1 MVSSTGERNQILSM
15 VEAGKVTAQQA
26 AQLLDMLALE
36 PSAHPNE
43 RMQSQNRFVRVRVT
57 NLLNNRQ
64 KANVVIPISLI
75 HVGLRLATR
84 LAPQVS
90 GSALE
95 DLLQS
100 IANGATG
107 RLLDLQDLEEGE
119 RVEIYIEM

>member
-1 MVSSTGERNQILSM
+1 MVASTEERNRILHM
-15 VEAGKVTAQQA
+15 VETGKVTAAQA

-36 PSAHPNE
+36 QPQYTE
-43 RMQSQNRFVRVRVT
+43 RITNRMVRVRVT
-57 NLLNNRQ
+57 NVANNRQ
-64 KANVVIPISLI
+64 KANVVLPVSLI

-95 DLLQS
+95 DLLRA
-100 IANGATG
+100 IASGTTG

-119 RVEIYIEM
+119 RVEIYTE

>member
-1 MVSSTGERNQILSM
+1 MAASTEERNRILAM
-15 VEAGKVTAQQA
+15 VEAGKVTATQA

-36 PSAHPNE
+36 QPQYAE
-43 RMQSQNRFVRVRVT
+43 RINNRMVRVRVT
-57 NLLNNRQ
+57 NVTNNRQ
-64 KANVVIPISLI
+64 KANVVLPVSLI

-95 DLLQS
+95 DLLRA
-100 IANGATG
+100 IASGTTG

-119 RVEIYIEM
+119 RVEIYTE

>member
-1 MVSSTGERNQILSM
+1 MAASTEERNRILAM
-15 VEAGKVTAQQA
+15 VEAGKVTAAQA

-36 PSAHPNE
+36 QPQAVE
-43 RMQSQNRFVRVRVT
+43 RNSQRLVRVRVT
-57 NLLNNRQ
+57 NVSNNRQ
-64 KANVVIPISLI
+64 KANVVLPVSLI

-95 DLLQS
+95 DLLRA
-100 IANGATG
+100 IASGTTG

-119 RVEIYIEM
+119 RVEIYTE